1 MIHKGRMII
10 NYVHNGNI
18 KTAFMESLLQFQE
31 FDSKA
36 ENLRDGFCGCG
47 GHFTT
52 TNRNEALDLFLK
64 RDSKPEFAL
73 FLDTDVKFTPD
84 MIYQLYEDCDAK
96 EHPIVS
102 GSYSTYIDSIFAPV
116 FFRRLTPEQ
125 GGNEGF
131 EEYRTLEKIE
141 PAMQELD
148 AIGMGACIMHRSVIE
163 SFIDKYGAR
172 YERDE
177 WIWFGHDLIKT
188 RKGMRRLGEDMTF
201 SRRARELGFKIW
213 GDGRLDFG
221 HIKERVENYATLQER
236 FYAKQFGEAVAQDA
250 RMKEDAFLKDA
261 YESLTAPLPVIEYV
275 EPKRI
280 LGNGNLIGALE
291 GQTGFGNIPEWK

>member
-1 MIHKGRMII
+1 MIHKGKFII
-10 NYVHNGNI
+10 NYAHAGNGKI
-18 KTAFMESLLQFQE
+18 PFMESLLQFQE
-31 FDSKA
+31 YDFHN

-47 GHFTT
+47 GSFVT
-52 TNRNEALDLFLK
+52 TNRNEAIDLFLK
-64 RDSKPEFAL
+64 RDTKPEFAI
-73 FLDTDVKFTPD
+73 FLDTDVKFEPW
-84 MIYQLYEDCDAK
+84 MIYQLYEECDAK

-102 GSYSTYIDSIFAPV
+102 GVYSTYIDTTFAPV

-125 GGNEGF
+125 GGDQGF
-131 EEYRTLEKIE
+131 EEYRTLDTIE
-141 PAMQELD
+141 PRLQELD
-148 AIGMGACIMHRSVIE
+148 AIGMGAVIIHRSVLE
-163 SFIDKYGAR
+163 AFVDKYGAR

-236 FYAKQFGEAVAQDA
+236 FYAKQFGEAVAEDA
-250 RMKEDAFLKDA
+250 RMKEAVFLDKVYEGLMGLEPGGA
-261 YESLTAPLPVIEYV
+261 YEQH
-275 EPKRI
+275 PKT
-280 LGNGNLIGALE
+280 NGAIWNPHLNDALRE
-291 GQTGFGNIPEWK
+291 VGK